1 MISLT
6 VAKIE
11 AQVGLP
17 RPLRRDRGLFAA
29 IDLGT
34 QASLLLIARI
44 VGGKVQPV
52 YQALAP
58 TQIGQD
64 LRAGGRIGEVAV
76 DRLKETL
83 ASFKQD
89 FSRQEAT
96 LVAVGATAGFRQ
108 ARNGLE
114 VLSRLSS
121 ELHFPCR
128 PLTGEEE
135 AALSWSG
142 VANLYSPVDLAVLD
156 IGGGSTEIH
165 WRNQSLSLPLGAIS
179 LASQAGGEK
188 AEALLGL
195 ATDYFTQNLS
205 HTLSLPSWPVLVGG
219 SALAL
224 AHLEFGMTA
233 YDPESV
239 EGCQLSLEALNGW
252 WRLLA
257 DLTPRDR
264 ASLPGLDSGRAPV
277 LLAGAA
283 MMKSLA
289 DVAGLQGYRISARG
303 LRFGLLLEGARRM
316 GALPSLRD

>member
-1 MISLT
+1 MTSLT

-11 AQVGLP
+11 EQVGLP

-52 YQALAP
+52 HQALAP
-58 TQIGQD
+58 TQIGLD
-64 LRAGGRIGEVAV
+64 LRAGGRIDEASVG
-76 DRLKETL
+76 RLKETL
-83 ASFKQD
+83 ASFKRD
-89 FSRQEAT
+89 YRRQEAT

-114 VLSRLSS
+114 VLSRLST
-121 ELHFPCR
+121 ELQFPCR
-128 PLTGEEE
+128 PLTGDEE
-135 AALSWSG
+135 AALSWAG

-156 IGGGSTEIH
+156 IGGGSTEIR
-165 WRNQSLSLPLGAIS
+165 WRNQSLSLPFGALT
-179 LASQAGGEK
+179 LASQAGEN
-188 AEALLGL
+188 ADSLLGA
-195 ATDYFTQNLS
+195 ATGYFAHKLS
-205 HTLSLPSWPVLVGG
+205 SHRDLPAWPVLVGG

-224 AHLEFGMTA
+224 AHLEFGMKA

-239 EGCQLSLEALNGW
+239 EGCRLSQDALNRW

-264 ASLPGLDSGRAPV
+264 ASLPGLDDGRAPI

-283 MMKSLA
+283 MMKALA
-289 DVAGLQGYRISARG
+289 DVTGLQGYRISGRG

-316 GALPSLRD
+316 GAVPSLRD